1 MFQKAHPKATPIMAR
16 MARKESQKEKE
27 KTKEKE
33 NQIPLAIVPMLP
45 VMPVARANQIK
56 HRQTKKQQ
64 RPRKQQPFLHTIPPT
79 NSGHGLM
86 TMAGGHPNGMKDGMS
101 VILTIQ
107 V

>member
-1 MFQKAHPKATPIMAR
+1 MAK
-16 MARKESQKEKE
+16 MAGKESQKEKE

-33 NQIPLAIVPMLP
+33 NQIPLEIVPMLP
-45 VMPVARANQIK
+45 VMLVARAKQNNHK
-56 HRQTKKQQ
+56 QTKKQHK
-64 RPRKQQPFLHTIPPT
+64 PRKQQPFPHMIPLT
-79 NSGHGLM
+79 NNGHGLM